1 MQKIN
6 FFILLLLLY
15 IMEYYENFQKLLKQM
30 NDKKIDWS
38 KKNNWEIDIENSIN
52 NNIFIKYINNM
63 FSFNILN
70 EQNNLNTQE

>member
-1 MQKIN
+1 MQKIK
-6 FFILLLLLY
+6 FFILLLLY

-52 NNIFIKYINNM
+52 NNSFIKYINNM

-70 EQNNLNTQE
+70 EQNNLNT

>member
-6 FFILLLLLY
+6 FFILLLLY

-38 KKNNWEIDIENSIN
+38 KKNKWEIDIENSIN
-52 NNIFIKYINNM
+52 NNSFIKYINNIC
-63 FSFNILN
+63 SFNILN
-70 EQNNLNTQE
+70 EENNLNTQE